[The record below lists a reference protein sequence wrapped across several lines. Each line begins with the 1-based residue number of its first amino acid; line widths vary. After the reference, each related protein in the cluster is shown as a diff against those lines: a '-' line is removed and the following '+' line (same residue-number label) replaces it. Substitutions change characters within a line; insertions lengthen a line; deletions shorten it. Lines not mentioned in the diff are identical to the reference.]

1 MEQTEDINLVKDIL
15 QTVIKARKTLKMY
28 PQNNPMY
35 VKTLE
40 ETYNKFKDF
49 LDDKDELSLK
59 IGQNNIFYDS
69 EEIYHKAEKEDNLAL
84 FFFKDGL
91 RELTFKKGLLQ
102 EELEEFLKIIIM
114 DFDREEIDEDLVTLL
129 WERDFQNI
137 KHIVDDTVLI
147 DIEGE
152 DYETKALN
160 DTKQKI
166 SDIEGLMKA
175 YDEEFREE
183 DIKEV
188 PIISFTDKDLKMLM
202 NELENDSINKIEKLS
217 DILFGILYKSDELGG
232 ILEDVLR
239 FLKNTIKFS
248 ISQGDI
254 KAVIQLINRAKG
266 LIEDPSTTEDMTKYM
281 QMLLVYLSSEEMINL
296 LGEILDSSVK
306 IDDDDFK
313 EFIKLLDK
321 RAILPLVNVLG
332 ELKTFRVR
340 AKVIDAL
347 IFLGKK
353 DIKTLAM
360 ALNDTRWYVVRNI
373 INIIRKI
380 RDKRAIEYMLKS
392 IRHEDIRVRKEV
404 IRGLGEFGGEE
415 ALQPLKERLDD
426 IDAGV
431 RIEAARAIGNIGSN
445 RAKNIILEKISNKE
459 FKNRDFEEKKEFYRV
474 LSKWRDDSETFNFLT
489 KMLKKGSF
497 LWWAKNQEDR
507 ACAAFCLG
515 LMGNKDAL
523 PYLHKQADS
532 GNKLLDEI
540 TQAAIKRIEHGS

>member
-1 MEQTEDINLVKDIL
+1 MEQTEDINLVKDIF

-59 IGQNNIFYDS
+59 IGQNNIFYDT

-266 LIEDPSTTEDMTKYM
+266 LIEDPSTAEDMTKYM
-281 QMLLVYLSSEEMINL
+281 QMLLVYPSSEEIINL
-296 LGEILDSSVK
+296 LGEVLDSSVK
-306 IDDDDFK
+306 IDDDVFK

-347 IFLGKK
+347 VFLGKK

-360 ALNDTRWYVVRNI
+360 TLSDTRWYVVRNI

-380 RDKRAIEYMLKS
+380 GDKRAIEYLLKS
-392 IRHEDIRVRKEV
+392 IRHGDIRVRKEV

-445 RAKNIILEKISNKE
+445 LAKNIILEKISDKE

-474 LSKWRDDSETFNFLT
+474 LAKWSDDHETFDFLT
-489 KMLKKGSF
+489 KMLKKGAF
-497 LWWAKNQEDR
+497 LWWARNQEDR

-532 GNKLLDEI
+532 GNKLFDEI

>member
-49 LDDKDELSLK
+49 LDDKDELSIK
-59 IGQNNIFYDS
+59 IGQNNILYDS

>member
-15 QTVIKARKTLKMY
+15 QTIMKARKTLKMY

-49 LDDKDELSLK
+49 FDYKDEISFK
-59 IGQNNIFYDS
+59 IGQNSIFYDS

-102 EELEEFLKIIIM
+102 EELEEFLKIITM
-114 DFDREEIDEDLVTLL
+114 DFEREAVDEDVITLL
-129 WERDFQNI
+129 WEKDFQNI
-137 KHIVDDTVLI
+137 KHIVDDTVLL

-152 DYETKALN
+152 DYETKALS
-160 DTKQKI
+160 DAKQTV

-188 PIISFTDKDLKMLM
+188 PIISFTDKDLKVLM
-202 NELENDSINKIEKLS
+202 KELENDAMNKIEKLT
-217 DILFGILYKSDELGG
+217 DILFEILCQPEEISG

-248 ISQGDI
+248 MSQGDI
-254 KAVIQLINRAKG
+254 KAVIQLIDRAKG
-266 LIEDPSTTEDMTKYM
+266 LIKDPSSTDDMKKYM
-281 QMLLVYLSSEEMINL
+281 NLLLIYPGSEEVISL
-296 LGEILDSSVK
+296 LGELLDSSVK
-306 IDDDDFK
+306 IEDDVFK

-321 RAILPLVNVLG
+321 RAIVPLVNVLG

-340 AKVIDAL
+340 EKIIDAL
-347 IFLGKK
+347 IFLGKQ

-360 ALNDTRWYVVRNI
+360 TLNDTRWYVVRNI
-373 INIIRKI
+373 INILRKI
-380 RDKRAIEYMLKS
+380 GDKRANEYLLKS
-392 IRHEDIRVRKEV
+392 IRHGDIRVRKEV
-404 IRGLGEFGGEE
+404 IRGLSELGGEE

-431 RIEAARAIGNIGSN
+431 RIEAARAISNIGSDM
-445 RAKNIILEKISNKE
+445 AKSIILEKISDKE
-459 FKNRDFEEKKEFYRV
+459 FKDRDFEEKKEFYRV
-474 LSKWRDDSETFNFLT
+474 LSKWKDDPEIFDLLT

-497 LWWAKNQEDR
+497 LWWAKNYEDR

-523 PYLHKQADS
+523 PLLHKLADS
-532 GNKLLDEI
+532 GNKLLDEL
-540 TQAAIKRIEHGS
+540 TQAAIRRIERGS

>member
-15 QTVIKARKTLKMY
+15 QTVMKAKKTLKMY

-49 LDDKDELSLK
+49 LDDNDELSLK

-160 DTKQKI
+160 DTKQTI

-217 DILFGILYKSDELGG
+217 DILFGILYKSEELGG

-254 KAVIQLINRAKG
+254 KAIIQLINRAKG

-281 QMLLVYLSSEEMINL
+281 QMLLVYPSSEEIINL
-296 LGEILDSSVK
+296 LGEVLDSSVK
-306 IDDDDFK
+306 IDDDVFK

-340 AKVIDAL
+340 VKVIDAL
-347 IFLGKK
+347 VFLGKK

-360 ALNDTRWYVVRNI
+360 TLSDTRWYVVRNI

-380 RDKRAIEYMLKS
+380 GDKRAIEYLLKS
-392 IRHEDIRVRKEV
+392 IRHGDIRVRKEV

-445 RAKNIILEKISNKE
+445 LAKNIILEKISDKE

-474 LSKWRDDSETFNFLT
+474 LSKWKDDSKTFDFLT